1 MTEKTTEDMTII
13 TIVISGSNVMGD
25 SLCRMD
31 GISYQ
36 MGKKIKEISFR
47 GPITSGSDVME
58 AVSEM
63 FEGGE

>member
-1 MTEKTTEDMTII
+1 
-13 TIVISGSNVMGD
+13 
-25 SLCRMD
+25 MD
-31 GISYQ
+31 PNLIYLLMIQ
-36 MGKKIKEISFR
+36 KMGKKIKEISFR